1 VVAVPG
7 RGEVYWAE
15 MDPVVGHE
23 QGGRRPV
30 LVVQNDAGNEF
41 SPTTIV
47 AAITRA
53 RPRKSYPFMVG
64 LPTTA
69 PSARSFVN
77 CSQIRT
83 VDKTRLH
90 AGRLAKLDPA
100 TMTRVD
106 AALRASLGL
115 R

>member
-1 VVAVPG
+1 VVAAPG

-15 MDPVVGHE
+15 MDPVAGHE

-30 LVVQNDAGNEF
+30 VVVQNDAGNEF

-47 AAITRA
+47 AAITRTS
-53 RPRKSYPFMVG
+53 PRKSYPFMVA

-69 PSARSFVN
+69 LTTRSFVN
-77 CSQIRT
+77 CAQVRT
-83 VDKTRLH
+83 LDKTRLH
-90 AGRLAKLDPA
+90 AGRLAALDAA
-100 TMTRVD
+100 TMTLVD